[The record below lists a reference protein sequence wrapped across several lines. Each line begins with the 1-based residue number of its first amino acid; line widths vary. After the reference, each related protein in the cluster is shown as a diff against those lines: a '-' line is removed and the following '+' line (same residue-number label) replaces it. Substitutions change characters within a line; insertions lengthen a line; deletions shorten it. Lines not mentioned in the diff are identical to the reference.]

1 MDALNMTMHIFCM
14 VLMIALIVS
23 QLLRKMNDLQ
33 NRLFLVVLIIMFF
46 TIGGD
51 WGVHFLDAC
60 GYGPGIVYTVKTAVV
75 ILNAVQYPVLFLYLL
90 MNEADEK
97 APFQKSM
104 HIILS
109 ASAISLS
116 AIILYLLIPLWNNP
130 VFTLVFADETTGY
143 LFFSKLAILIE
154 HLLLA
159 GFVSSQKGKY
169 LIYGKQVFYYAL
181 TMIFTAVID
190 IGFTNFDFCCAV
202 SVLTVLSIYLNFQL
216 NTEKRMESS
225 KLSLLNSRIFLI
237 LSKISP
243 DLVSDVLKEIETLC
257 QQDTEKAQNAI
268 SLLSDYLRG
277 SIERIDTNDM
287 IPFDEELD
295 HIQKYAELLRLTE
308 HPISVRYDLRYR
320 GFFVPVR
327 TVCPLVEEF
336 VEGGIA
342 EQREKTCVHISTQ
355 RNGNECIVDVSGPA
369 RTHIHDMKSA
379 MNHYEMI
386 FARLSQFEGTSLRL
400 YCTREG
406 ILHAVACYPLK
417 RKVKDDA

>member
-23 QLLRKMNDLQ
+23 QMLRKMNDLQ
-33 NRLFLVVLIIMFF
+33 NRLFLLVLIIMFL
-46 TIGGD
+46 TLSAE
-51 WGVHFLDAC
+51 WGVHFLDAH
-60 GYGPGIVYTVKTAVV
+60 GYAPGVMHAFRAAVV
-75 ILNAVQYPVLFLYLL
+75 MLNTVQYPVLFLYL
-90 MNEADEK
+90 MMDETNIK
-97 APFQKSM
+97 RPFQKSL
-104 HIILS
+104 HIVLS
-109 ASAISLS
+109 AAAIGIGSL
-116 AIILYLLIPLWNNP
+116 ILFLINPLWNHP
-130 VFTLVFADETTGY
+130 VFTKIFAEDTTGY
-143 LFFSKLAILIE
+143 LFFSKIAILIQ
-154 HLLLA
+154 HLLLE
-159 GFVSSQKGKY
+159 GFVLSGRGSY
-169 LIYGKQVFYYAL
+169 LPYRRDIFYYAV
-181 TMIFTAVID
+181 TMTFTAVLD
-190 IGFTNFDFCCAV
+190 IGFTKFDFCCAV
-202 SVLTVLSIYLNFQL
+202 STITVLSIYLNFQL

-225 KLSLLNSRIFLI
+225 KLSLLNSRISLI

-243 DLVSDVLKEIETLC
+243 DLVSNVLQQIETLC

-342 EQREKTCVHISTQ
+342 EQREKTCVRISTQ
-355 RNGNECIVDVSGPA
+355 RQGNACIVDVSGPA

-379 MNHYEMI
+379 MTHYETI
-386 FARLSQFEGTSLRL
+386 SARLSQFEGTSLRL